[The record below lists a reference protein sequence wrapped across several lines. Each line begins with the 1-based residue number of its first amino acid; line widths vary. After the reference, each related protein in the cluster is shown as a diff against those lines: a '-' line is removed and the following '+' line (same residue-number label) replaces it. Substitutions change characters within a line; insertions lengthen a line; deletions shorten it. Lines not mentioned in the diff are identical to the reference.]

1 MKIKKL
7 LLGLSLLLTITLVS
21 VSCEKEKIVGIDD
34 LPATGATFLKEH
46 FNNVVV
52 LSVTKEKEGLAGT
65 EYKVLLDNRTEVTF
79 DKNGN
84 WKEVDAADNIA
95 IPITFILPAIV
106 NYVNTNYPNADFN
119 SIERENG
126 NFDVELSNGLDLV
139 FNNQGNFV
147 RIDP

>member
-1 MKIKKL
+1 MNKL
-7 LLGLSLLLTITLVS
+7 LLGILLFFTITFVS
-21 VSCEKEKIVGIDD
+21 VSCEKEKIVGLDD

-46 FNNVVV
+46 FNNVAI
-52 LSVTKEKEGLAGT
+52 LSVTKEKEGLSGT
-65 EYKVLLDNRTEVTF
+65 EYKALLDNRTEVTF

-95 IPITFILPAIV
+95 IRTTFILPAIV

-126 NFDVELSNGLDLV
+126 NFDVELTNGLDLV
-139 FNNQGNFV
+139 FNKQGDFV

>member
-1 MKIKKL
+1 MNKL
-7 LLGLSLLLTITLVS
+7 LLGILLFFTITFVS
-21 VSCEKEKIVGIDD
+21 VSCEKEKIVGLDD
-34 LPATGATFLKEH
+34 LPATGTTFLKEH
-46 FNNVVV
+46 FNNVAI
-52 LSVTKEKEGLAGT
+52 LSVTKEKEGLSGT

-95 IPITFILPAIV
+95 IRTTFILPAIV

-126 NFDVELSNGLDLV
+126 NFDVELTNGLDLV
-139 FNNQGNFV
+139 FNKQGDFV